1 MHIISPFACCA
12 FIDTHRK
19 TIQYIII
26 KNKCYLII
34 INTTFLVLLISSL
47 ELWAS
52 FNSKS
57 DKKPTLQNITVK
69 LKVKKQT
76 DRQTDG
82 ETDRQMEQQ
91 TDKDSQADI
100 EMNTQ
105 HNNELWS
112 FNAIKHVCDIHG
124 TIF

>member
-47 ELWAS
+47 ELRAS

-57 DKKPTLQNITVK
+57 NKKPTLQNITVK
-69 LKVKKQT
+69 LKKQT
-76 DRQTDG
+76 DRQ
-82 ETDRQMEQQ
+82 MERQ
-91 TDKDSQADI
+91 TDIQRQPSR
-100 EMNTQ
+100 
-105 HNNELWS
+105 H
-112 FNAIKHVCDIHG
+112 
-124 TIF
+124 

>member
-69 LKVKKQT
+69 LKN
-76 DRQTDG
+76 QTDG
-82 ETDRQMEQQ
+82 ETDRQRQPGRHWDEH
-91 TDKDSQADI
+91 T
-100 EMNTQ
+100 T
-105 HNNELWS
+105 
-112 FNAIKHVCDIHG
+112 
-124 TIF
+124 